1 MKTALGFFVDVL
13 DVFEVEDGNL
23 RNQLR
28 KKKAKKSKSTVEIDT
43 EGKKLVLLKITVS
56 KKAKL
61 KQLNEWLENGDRVL
75 IYEDDSIWEDLD
87 IQYRIVFSRAY

>member
-1 MKTALGFFVDVL
+1 M

-28 KKKAKKSKSTVEIDT
+28 KKKNKKSKSTVEIDT

-75 IYEDDSIWEDLD
+75 IYEDDSIWEDLN
-87 IQYRIVFSRAY
+87 IQYRIVFFAY

>member
-1 MKTALGFFVDVL
+1 M

-61 KQLNEWLENGDRVL
+61 KQLNEWLEKGDRVL
-75 IYEDDSIWEDLD
+75 IYEADSIWEDLD
-87 IQYRIVFSRAY
+87 IQYRIVFSHAC

>member
-1 MKTALGFFVDVL
+1 M

-75 IYEDDSIWEDLD
+75 IYQDDSIWEDLD
-87 IQYRIVFSRAY
+87 IQYRIVFSHAY

>member
-1 MKTALGFFVDVL
+1 M

-28 KKKAKKSKSTVEIDT
+28 KKKIKKSKSTVEIDT

-75 IYEDDSIWEDLD
+75 IYEDDSIWEDLN
-87 IQYRIVFSRAY
+87 IQYRIVFFAY

>member
-1 MKTALGFFVDVL
+1 MKTELGFFVDVL
-13 DVFEVEDGNL
+13 DVFEVDDGNL

-61 KQLNEWLENGDRVL
+61 KQLNEWLEKGDRVL

>member
-1 MKTALGFFVDVL
+1 M

-87 IQYRIVFSRAY
+87 IQYRIVFSYAY

>member
-1 MKTALGFFVDVL
+1 MKTQLGFFVDVL

-28 KKKAKKSKSTVEIDT
+28 KKKIKKSKSTVEIDT

-75 IYEDDSIWEDLD
+75 IYEDDSIWEDLN
-87 IQYRIVFSRAY
+87 IQYRIVFFAY